1 MRITVPV
8 IALVAAALVPA
19 VARADESVVARA
31 LGSRVQALARPV
43 HTYHYLVRH
52 RLGLPAEG
60 YVAPDHPGVDP
71 YLRMKVARYWDL
83 SLPTRP
89 YATASGLY
97 LATDPVISRAFGG
110 VGDVWAMIQV
120 PLAAGFRY
128 VDVRRSAGGRAGQ
141 GMLPPAVRRDLA
153 GRGCEVEYAD
163 TLLIALESSACRSE
177 AVRVLQQLGVQG
189 ILYDFQRRRFS
200 GCEQRPQG
208 GFIVLD
214 AGALGPAKLFVKD
227 SALDAASE
235 DRAVI
240 REIFRR
246 AREAGS
252 RRVPPWPEMGGAP
265 PRADVDRWM
274 ATHLFGCG
282 PYPED
287 RGEPW

>member
-1 MRITVPV
+1 MRITVLV
-8 IALVAAALVPA
+8 IGLVAAALAPA
-19 VARADESVVARA
+19 TARADESVAAAVLRA
-31 LGSRVQALARPV
+31 HVHALARPV

-60 YVAPDHPGVDP
+60 YVAPDHPGVEP

-83 SLPTRP
+83 GIPTRP

-141 GMLPPAVRRDLA
+141 GLLPAAARRELA
-153 GRGCEVEYAD
+153 ARGCEVEYAD
-163 TLLIALESSACRSE
+163 TLLIALESSACRRA
-177 AVRVLQQLGVQG
+177 AVQVLQELGVEG
-189 ILYDFQRRRFS
+189 ILYDFQRGRFS
-200 GCEQRPQG
+200 GCDQRPQG

-214 AGALGPAKLFVKD
+214 ARALGPAKLFVKE
-227 SALDAASE
+227 SAADVASA
-235 DRAVI
+235 DRAMI
-240 REIFRR
+240 RELFRR

-252 RRVPPWPEMGGAP
+252 RRIPPWPELGGAP
-265 PRADVDRWM
+265 PRGDVDRWM
-274 ATHLFGCG
+274 AAHLFGCG
-282 PYPED
+282 PHPED
-287 RGEPW
+287 RGTQW